1 MNDNDD
7 KRQPRFL
14 DMTSDGAT
22 SPPENNGRHAQQWL
36 RLAHQLSPL
45 VGENGFC
52 ALYGRAVRL
61 VRPEFDWLSG
71 NQSSMSVEQLM
82 GALTSDFESVEPAM
96 ADTAHTALLNTFTKL
111 LSALIAEALTIRLLL
126 DSALTDE
133 HEQKN
138 AQEQK
143 Q

>member
-7 KRQPRFL
+7 KRQPQSL

-22 SPPENNGRHAQQWL
+22 SPPESNARHLQQWL
-36 RLAHQLSPL
+36 RLADQLSPL
-45 VGENGFC
+45 VGENGFS
-52 ALYGRAVRL
+52 ALYARAIRL
-61 VRPEFDWLSG
+61 VRPQFDWLTG
-71 NQSSMSVEQLM
+71 NQSGKPFEQLLEVLM
-82 GALTSDFESVEPAM
+82 NDLATAEASA
-96 ADTAHTALLNTFTKL
+96 ADLAHTALLNTFTQL
-111 LSALIAEALTIRLLL
+111 LTALIGEALTIRLL

>member
-1 MNDNDD
+1 MNNNDD

-14 DMTSDGAT
+14 DETSASAT
-22 SPPENNGRHAQQWL
+22 SPPESNARYLQQWL
-36 RLAHQLSPL
+36 RLAQRLSPL
-45 VGENGFC
+45 VGENGFS
-52 ALYGRAVRL
+52 ALYTRAIRL
-61 VRPEFDWLSG
+61 VRPQFDWLTG
-71 NQSSMSVEQLM
+71 NQSSKPFEQLLEILM
-82 GALTSDFESVEPAM
+82 NDLATVEAAV
-96 ADTAHTALLNTFTKL
+96 ADLAHTALLNTFTQL
-111 LSALIAEALTIRLLL
+111 LTALIGEALTIRLL

>member
-1 MNDNDD
+1 MNINDD

-14 DMTSDGAT
+14 DETSAGAT
-22 SPPENNGRHAQQWL
+22 SPTESNARYLQQWL

-52 ALYGRAVRL
+52 ALYARAIRL

-71 NQSSMSVEQLM
+71 NQSSKSVEQLM
-82 GALTSDFESVEPAM
+82 ATLTSDFESVEPAV
-96 ADTAHTALLNTFTKL
+96 ADGAHSALLNTFTKL
-111 LSALIAEALTIRLLL
+111 LSALIGEALTIRLL
-126 DSALTDE
+126 DSGLTDE

>member
-1 MNDNDD
+1 MNNNDD

-14 DMTSDGAT
+14 GKTSAGAT
-22 SPPENNGRHAQQWL
+22 SAPDSKAHQPQQWL

-52 ALYGRAVRL
+52 ALYARSVRL
-61 VRPEFDWLSG
+61 VSPQFDWLSG
-71 NQSSMSVEQLM
+71 NQSSKSVEQLM
-82 GALTSDFESVEPAM
+82 ETLAKDFGSVEPAV
-96 ADTAHTALLNTFTKL
+96 ADGAHAALMNTFTKL
-111 LSALIAEALTIRLLL
+111 LSALIGEALTIRLL
-126 DSALTDE
+126 DSALTNE

>member
-22 SPPENNGRHAQQWL
+22 SFPESNDHHSQQWL

-52 ALYGRAVRL
+52 ALYARAVRL
-61 VRPEFDWLSG
+61 VRPQYDWLSG
-71 NQSSMSVEQLM
+71 NQSSKSVEQLM
-82 GALTSDFESVEPAM
+82 ETLNSDFRAVESAV
-96 ADTAHTALLNTFTKL
+96 ADKAHAALLNTFTKL
-111 LSALIAEALTIRLLL
+111 LAALIGEALTIRLL

>member
-1 MNDNDD
+1 MNNNDD

-14 DMTSDGAT
+14 DETSAGAT
-22 SPPENNGRHAQQWL
+22 SPPEPNARHPQQWL

-52 ALYGRAVRL
+52 ALYARAVRL

-71 NQSSMSVEQLM
+71 NQSSKSVEQLM
-82 GALTSDFESVEPAM
+82 ETLTSDFRSVEPAV
-96 ADTAHTALLNTFTKL
+96 ADRAHAALLNTFTKL
-111 LSALIAEALTIRLLL
+111 LSALIGEALTIRLS
-126 DSALTDE
+126 DSALTTE
-133 HEQKN
+133 HERKN

>member
-14 DMTSDGAT
+14 DMTSDAAT
-22 SPPENNGRHAQQWL
+22 SPPESNGRHAQQWL
-36 RLAHQLSPL
+36 RLAHRLSPL

-52 ALYGRAVRL
+52 ALYARAVRL

-71 NQSSMSVEQLM
+71 NQSGMSVEQLM
-82 GALTSDFESVEPAM
+82 GTLTSDFESVEPAM

-111 LSALIAEALTIRLLL
+111 LSALIGEALTIRLL
-126 DSALTDE
+126 DSAGTDE